1 MPSRVLV
8 RWFLALVYLDRV
20 YLKAILFV
28 DKVAAC
34 IELLAGEYVVGEDV
48 ENVTQDVAEMESD

>member
-1 MPSRVLV
+1 M
-8 RWFLALVYLDRV
+8 ALVYLDRV